1 MEAEAS
7 VIGGVAAVGPGA
19 RSARRNPSGRSPS
32 AGAAGVSRRARLR
45 PSRMSFMPLT
55 PSRIAK
61 ALPCLVG
68 KTRARFPA
76 LGGRTPLRERLI
88 VPWGKGQSC
97 PLGQGIAFH
106 WRRLEFPTTFPFAR
120 TSLMKPAR
128 KLRPS
133 GIRRRHGA
141 MDDTTIQQE
150 AAQRRPGRGQ
160 ERRRASPPSSG
171 RRSIDRTAAKAT
183 SGEGE
188 GKGWERPGGNRMPRG
203 TARQAEANRAATC
216 ARVSGKG
223 RGREDKTSTSEQS
236 ANVGPLR
243 TQGLILFAGHQ
254 DVGPG
259 WS

>member
-1 MEAEAS
+1 MLSTGRRLAFLATFPS
-7 VIGGVAAVGPGA
+7 HRQAVRLQDVIHARDPQPHSQGGSRVLSARPAHGSCPRRAHPIKREINSAVGQGVDLPLN
-19 RSARRNPSGRSPS
+19 RGRVLLST
-32 AGAAGVSRRARLR
+32 G
-45 PSRMSFMPLT
+45 
-55 PSRIAK
+55 
-61 ALPCLVG
+61 
-68 KTRARFPA
+68 
-76 LGGRTPLRERLI
+76 
-88 VPWGKGQSC
+88 
-97 PLGQGIAFH
+97 
-106 WRRLEFPTTFPFAR
+106 RRLAFPTTFPFAR

-160 ERRRASPPSSG
+160 ERRRASPPSRG

-203 TARQAEANRAATC
+203 TTRQAEANRAATC

-223 RGREDKTSTSEQS
+223 RGREDKTSTSEQIGECRPTPY
-236 ANVGPLR
+236 VGTDSFSR
-243 TQGLILFAGHQ
+243 EYQ
-254 DVGPG
+254 DVGPV
-259 WS
+259 WSSK

>member
-1 MEAEAS
+1 MLS
-7 VIGGVAAVGPGA
+7 TG
-19 RSARRNPSGRSPS
+19 
-32 AGAAGVSRRARLR
+32 
-45 PSRMSFMPLT
+45 
-55 PSRIAK
+55 
-61 ALPCLVG
+61 
-68 KTRARFPA
+68 
-76 LGGRTPLRERLI
+76 
-88 VPWGKGQSC
+88 
-97 PLGQGIAFH
+97 
-106 WRRLEFPTTFPFAR
+106 RRLAFPTTFPFAR

-203 TARQAEANRAATC
+203 TTRQAEANRAATC

-223 RGREDKTSTSEQS
+223 RGREDKTSTSEQIGECRPTPYAGTDPFRGIPGCRSRLVLEASGVPAHARRPAAQALRHDSLPGES
-236 ANVGPLR
+236 A
-243 TQGLILFAGHQ
+243 
-254 DVGPG
+254 
-259 WS
+259 

>member
-1 MEAEAS
+1 MRLQD
-7 VIGGVAAVGPGA
+7 VIHARDPQPQSQGAPACRQDPRAA
-19 RSARRNPSGRSPS
+19 
-32 AGAAGVSRRARLR
+32 
-45 PSRMSFMPLT
+45 
-55 PSRIAK
+55 
-61 ALPCLVG
+61 
-68 KTRARFPA
+68 PA

-88 VPWGKGQSC
+88 VPWDKGHGC

-106 WRRLEFPTTFPFAR
+106 YRRLAFPATFPFAW

-150 AAQRRPGRGQ
+150 AAQRRPERGQ
-160 ERRRASPPSSG
+160 ERRRAPPPSSG

-188 GKGWERPGGNRMPRG
+188 GKGWERLGATECREAPRG
-203 TARQAEANRAATC
+203 RRRRTEQRFMPAAQARAGA
-216 ARVSGKG
+216 G
-223 RGREDKTSTSEQS
+223 RTRPPPPSKSR
-236 ANVGPLR
+236 NVGPLR
-243 TQGLILFAGHQ
+243 TQGLIFFTGYQ

-259 WS
+259 WSSK

>member
-1 MEAEAS
+1 
-7 VIGGVAAVGPGA
+7 
-19 RSARRNPSGRSPS
+19 
-32 AGAAGVSRRARLR
+32 
-45 PSRMSFMPLT
+45 
-55 PSRIAK
+55 
-61 ALPCLVG
+61 
-68 KTRARFPA
+68 
-76 LGGRTPLRERLI
+76 
-88 VPWGKGQSC
+88 
-97 PLGQGIAFH
+97 
-106 WRRLEFPTTFPFAR
+106 
-120 TSLMKPAR
+120 MKPAR

-203 TARQAEANRAATC
+203 TTRQAKANRAATC

-223 RGREDKTSTSEQS
+223 REDKTSTSEQI
-236 ANVGPLR
+236 GECRP
-243 TQGLILFAGHQ
+243 TPYAGT
-254 DVGPG
+254 DPFRGIPG
-259 WS
+259 CRSRLVLEVSGVPAHAPPSQSRHFDTIACQESPHEPIT

>member
-1 MEAEAS
+1 MLS
-7 VIGGVAAVGPGA
+7 TG
-19 RSARRNPSGRSPS
+19 RRL
-32 AGAAGVSRRARLR
+32 A
-45 PSRMSFMPLT
+45 
-55 PSRIAK
+55 
-61 ALPCLVG
+61 
-68 KTRARFPA
+68 FPA
-76 LGGRTPLRERLI
+76 
-88 VPWGKGQSC
+88 
-97 PLGQGIAFH
+97 
-106 WRRLEFPTTFPFAR
+106 TFPFAR

-203 TARQAEANRAATC
+203 TTRQAEANRAATC

-223 RGREDKTSTSEQS
+223 RGREDKTSTSEQI
-236 ANVGPLR
+236 GECRP
-243 TQGLILFAGHQ
+243 TPYAGT
-254 DVGPG
+254 DPFCGIPG
-259 WS
+259 CRSRLVLEASGVPAHARRRQRRHFDTIVCQESPHEPVT